1 MGNRL
6 TAPQEAQMIKVG
18 DKFPEGVSVQIAFK
32 ENHKIETLVG
42 KGKILV
48 VTLPGAFTPT

>member
-1 MGNRL
+1 
-6 TAPQEAQMIKVG
+6 MIKVG